1 MGVVLKQG
9 TILTEKEIA
18 LNGLKKEVSGEYYSI
33 LCLLRERIDNS
44 VLTEKTARLFD
55 CDEVTAHL
63 KIAETLLTYGD
74 FINDEESKQVI
85 PFNS

>member
-1 MGVVLKQG
+1 MGVELKQG
-9 TILTEKEIA
+9 TILTEKEIT
-18 LNGLKKEVSGEYYSI
+18 LNGLKKEVSDEYYPI

-44 VLTEKTARLFD
+44 VLTEKTTRLFD
-55 CDEVTAHL
+55 CDEVAAHL

-74 FINDEESKQVI
+74 FIDDEEARQVI

>member
-1 MGVVLKQG
+1 MDVALKQG
-9 TILTEKEIA
+9 TILTEKEIT
-18 LNGLKKEVSGEYYSI
+18 LNELKKEVSGEYYSI

-44 VLTEKTARLFD
+44 VLTEKTTRLFD

-74 FINDEESKQVI
+74 FIDDEEAKQVI

>member
-9 TILTEKEIA
+9 TLLTEKEII
-18 LNGLKKEVSGEYYSI
+18 LNGQKKEVSDEYYPI

-44 VLTEKTARLFD
+44 VLTEKTTRLFD

-63 KIAETLLTYGD
+63 RIAETLLTYGD
-74 FINDEESKQVI
+74 FIDDEEGSQVI

>member
-1 MGVVLKQG
+1 MGMVIKQG
-9 TILTEKEIA
+9 TILTTKEIT
-18 LNGLKKEVSGEYYSI
+18 LNGLKKEVSGEYYSM
-33 LCLLRERIDNS
+33 LCLLLERIDNS
-44 VLTEKTARLFD
+44 VLTEKTTRLFD

-74 FINDEESKQVI
+74 FIDDEDARQVI

>member
-9 TILTEKEIA
+9 TVLTEKEIT
-18 LNGLKKEVSGEYYSI
+18 LNGLKKEVSDEYYSM
-33 LCLLRERIDNS
+33 LDLLRERIDNS
-44 VLTEKTARLFD
+44 VLTEKTTRLFD

-74 FINDEESKQVI
+74 FIDDEETKQVI

>member
-9 TILTEKEIA
+9 TKLTGKEIA
-18 LNGLKKEVSGEYYSI
+18 LNGLKKEVTGEYYSI
-33 LCLLRERIDNS
+33 LCLLRERIENS
-44 VLTEKTARLFD
+44 VLTEKTTRLFD

-74 FINDEESKQVI
+74 FIDDKETGQVI

>member
-9 TILTEKEIA
+9 TILTEKEIT
-18 LNGLKKEVSGEYYSI
+18 LNGLKKEVSDEYYSI
-33 LCLLRERIDNS
+33 LCLVRKGADNN
-44 VLTEKTARLFD
+44 VLTEKTTRLFD

-74 FINDEESKQVI
+74 FIDNEEARQVI